1 MTNEQITDL
10 LKSTQKLWI
19 KWKDVPLDL
28 YHNGPEW
35 DEILKEE
42 CRIREA
48 FPQDESRVAPVVWFF
63 IEELQSRAEERNKK

>member
-1 MTNEQITDL
+1 MSNKDVNTL
-10 LKSTQKLWI
+10 LRECQMLWK

-35 DEILKEE
+35 DEILKEAS
-42 CRIREA
+42 RILEA
-48 FPQDESRVAPVVWFF
+48 FPLDEDRVWPIVRFF